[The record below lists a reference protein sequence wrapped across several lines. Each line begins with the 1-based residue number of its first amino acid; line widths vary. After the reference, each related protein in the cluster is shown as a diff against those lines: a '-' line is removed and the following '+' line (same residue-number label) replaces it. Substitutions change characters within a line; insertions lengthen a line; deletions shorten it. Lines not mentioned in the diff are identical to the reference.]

1 MEKYLLKEM
10 KKIKTKRNKMKGK
23 KAVSLMISYVLL
35 IVIAITMS
43 IIVFSYL
50 KTVANVKPVIDC
62 KSGTSIFIEDY
73 KCGQG
78 KIKLTLKNNGLFNIS
93 GFISYFGTEYGKE
106 PIIKLVSLDKV
117 KLNDKNYYQFEN
129 PLKPEGK
136 IIVNFTSQER
146 KSDGTLRE
154 LSSNILRNVKIQPF
168 IIDEETNLIVPC
180 GESVIKQSLNICA
193 LK

>member
-35 IVIAITMS
+35 IVIAIVMS

-93 GFISYFGTEYGKE
+93 
-106 PIIKLVSLDKV
+106 
-117 KLNDKNYYQFEN
+117 
-129 PLKPEGK
+129 
-136 IIVNFTSQER
+136 
-146 KSDGTLRE
+146 
-154 LSSNILRNVKIQPF
+154 
-168 IIDEETNLIVPC
+168 
-180 GESVIKQSLNICA
+180 
-193 LK
+193 